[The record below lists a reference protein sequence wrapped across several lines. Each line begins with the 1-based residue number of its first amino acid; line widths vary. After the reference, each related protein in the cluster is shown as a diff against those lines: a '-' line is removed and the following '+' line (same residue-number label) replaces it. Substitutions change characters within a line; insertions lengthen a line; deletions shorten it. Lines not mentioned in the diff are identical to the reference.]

1 MYYVRGRPH
10 NAFFFQI
17 VHRYLEAFPT
27 TFDQALINCLLK
39 KVGTT
44 RRLSFLFSRDNCEA
58 DGINASHPA
67 LAPVLRMKGAWEY
80 GALDPNHVLSH
91 ATPYVMRD
99 TAAVHILTNKP
110 LTASHGKKTVAKE
123 LMLWEG
129 ADCYYCVG
137 GRERRYLAL
146 DEAVLNVMPP
156 AFHMGER
163 GHVMLLQARAT
174 RERAAAPSRAI
185 AAARSR
191 GIV

>member
-91 ATPYVMRD
+91 ATPCVARE
-99 TAAVHILTNKP
+99 AFRAVGDDAEP
-110 LTASHGKKTVAKE
+110 LRPS
-123 LMLWEG
+123 
-129 ADCYYCVG
+129 
-137 GRERRYLAL
+137 
-146 DEAVLNVMPP
+146 
-156 AFHMGER
+156 FS
-163 GHVMLLQARAT
+163 LQGT
-174 RERAAAPSRAI
+174 
-185 AAARSR
+185 
-191 GIV
+191 

>member
-1 MYYVRGRPH
+1 MDAAQPDGGRAPEQHGRHDARAPPGARAALLLLLQLEHSLTSCDFSYPASLRVPRHRQDNPYTVNVGVYYVRGRPH

-91 ATPYVMRD
+91 ATPCVARE
-99 TAAVHILTNKP
+99 AFRAVGDYAEP
-110 LTASHGKKTVAKE
+110 LPS
-123 LMLWEG
+123 
-129 ADCYYCVG
+129 
-137 GRERRYLAL
+137 
-146 DEAVLNVMPP
+146 
-156 AFHMGER
+156 FS
-163 GHVMLLQARAT
+163 LQGT
-174 RERAAAPSRAI
+174 
-185 AAARSR
+185 
-191 GIV
+191 